1 MAWFEFIW
9 MDDIGGNVEHIPQ
22 HGLTPDDF
30 EFVFQNY
37 DDETVS
43 ESSGRPMRF
52 GRTEDGRL
60 IAVVFEWI
68 EEEMTVYPVAAFEVR
83 ERL

>member
-1 MAWFEFIW
+1 
-9 MDDIGGNVEHIPQ
+9 MDDMGGNVDHIAQ
-22 HGLTPDDF
+22 HGLTPADF

-37 DDETVS
+37 EAETVS

-52 GRTEDGRL
+52 GRTVDGRL

-68 EEEMTVYPVAAFEVR
+68 ESEMTVYPVTAFEVR

>member
-1 MAWFEFIW
+1 
-9 MDDIGGNVEHIPQ
+9 MDDIGGNVVHISQ
-22 HGLTPDDF
+22 HGLTQDDF
-30 EFVFQNY
+30 EFVFRNCEH
-37 DDETVS
+37 ETVS

-68 EEEMTVYPVAAFEVR
+68 EEEMTVYPVTAFEVR
-83 ERL
+83 ERQ

>member
-1 MAWFEFIW
+1 MPWFEFIW
-9 MDDIGGNVEHIPQ
+9 MDDIGGNIEHIAL
-22 HGLTPDDF
+22 HGLTQDDF

-37 DDETVS
+37 EGETVS

-68 EEEMTVYPVAAFEVR
+68 EEEMTVCPVTAFEVK
-83 ERL
+83 ERR

>member
-1 MAWFEFIW
+1 M
-9 MDDIGGNVEHIPQ
+9 GGNVDHIAQ
-22 HGLTPDDF
+22 HGLTPADF

-37 DDETVS
+37 EAETVS

-52 GRTEDGRL
+52 GRTVDGRL

-68 EEEMTVYPVAAFEVR
+68 ESEMTVYPVTAFEVR

>member
-1 MAWFEFIW
+1 M
-9 MDDIGGNVEHIPQ
+9 GGNVDHIAQ
-22 HGLTPDDF
+22 HGLTPADF

-37 DDETVS
+37 EAETVS

-52 GRTEDGRL
+52 GRTVDGRL

-68 EEEMTVYPVAAFEVR
+68 EAEMTVYPVTAFEVR

>member
-1 MAWFEFIW
+1 
-9 MDDIGGNVEHIPQ
+9 MDDMRANVDHIAQ
-22 HGLTPDDF
+22 HGLTPADF

-37 DDETVS
+37 EAETVS

-52 GRTEDGRL
+52 GRTVDGRL

-68 EEEMTVYPVAAFEVR
+68 EAEMTVYPVTAFEVR
-83 ERL
+83 ERR

>member
-1 MAWFEFIW
+1 
-9 MDDIGGNVEHIPQ
+9 MDDMGGNVDHIAQ
-22 HGLTPDDF
+22 HGLTPADF

-37 DDETVS
+37 EAETVS

-52 GRTEDGRL
+52 GRTVDGRL

-68 EEEMTVYPVAAFEVR
+68 EAEMTVYPVTAFEVR